1 MTALLVMLK
10 NVLIFVLLAVPGYL
24 LVKGKV
30 LRSADS
36 APLSKLLTEVGVPF
50 MVFSSTLKLEFTPEL
65 TRTLLITAGLT
76 MIYLLLLFPASA
88 LTARRDDP
96 KRRGMERFCM
106 IFANNGF
113 IGIPLARAVFG
124 EGSAVVAYVIVINIL
139 NNVVMFSLG
148 APLVAGDRSARNLK
162 KAVFNPVILAFVL
175 GIALNLVG
183 INGIVPEVQ
192 TYCTHFS
199 NIVTPIS
206 MVILGMKL
214 AGVPMANIF
223 ATRRL
228 YWVSALRLVV
238 FPVLGTAAVL
248 SLHWLGWLWVSADA
262 VLAFFV
268 AAAMP
273 CAGLASAIADQCGG
287 DTENAV
293 KFTLGATILSVAT
306 IPVLYWALCLL
317 V

>member
-1 MTALLVMLK
+1 MDALLIMLK
-10 NVLIFVLLAVPGYL
+10 NVIIFVLLAVPGYL

-30 LRSADS
+30 LKTEES
-36 APLSKLLTEVGVPF
+36 APFSKLLTEVGVPF
-50 MVFSSTLKLEFTPEL
+50 LVFSSTLKLEFTEEL
-65 TRTLLITAGLT
+65 TRTLLITAALT
-76 MIYLLLLFPASA
+76 VAYLLAMFPASA
-88 LTARRDDP
+88 WLARRDDN
-96 KRRGMERFCM
+96 KRWGMERFCM

-113 IGIPLARAVFG
+113 IGIPLAQAVFG
-124 EGSAVVAYVIVINIL
+124 AGSAVTACVIVINIL
-139 NNVVMFSLG
+139 NNVLMFSMG
-148 APLVAGDRSARNLK
+148 TPLVAGDSSARNLK

-175 GIALNLVG
+175 GIALNLAG
-183 INGIVPEVQ
+183 INGMIPEVM
-192 TYCTHFS
+192 TYVTYFS
-199 NIVTPIS
+199 NIVTPLS

-214 AGVPMANIF
+214 AGVPMKKLF

-228 YWVSALRLVV
+228 YWVGAWRLVL

-248 SLHWLGWLWVSADA
+248 ALCRLNLLWVTSDA

-293 KFTLGATILSVAT
+293 KFTLGSTILSVIT
-306 IPVLYWALCLL
+306 IPVLYWALRLL